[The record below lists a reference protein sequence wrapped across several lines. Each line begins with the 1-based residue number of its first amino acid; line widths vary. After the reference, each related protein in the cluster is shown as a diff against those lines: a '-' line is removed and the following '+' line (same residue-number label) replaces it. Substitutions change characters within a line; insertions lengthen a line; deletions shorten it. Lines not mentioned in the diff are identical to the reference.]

1 MVEASAAPITTVQLA
16 TELAGFIAGFVA
28 GEGTFGASG
37 DPPSFRF
44 AVSLGA
50 SDADTCRLLHY
61 FLGVG
66 TLHEYARRQ
75 VHYDDEVTFQVRGLA
90 ELVNT
95 VIPFMDEHLPVSYK
109 RTQYLAWRARLLE
122 YWEHGAKRIRP
133 CTVDGCDA
141 ARRAHGLC
149 RHHLYEQRGV

>member
-1 MVEASAAPITTVQLA
+1 MVEASAAPTTTVQLA

-50 SDADTCRLLHY
+50 SDSDTCRLLHY

-66 TLHEYARRQ
+66 TVHEFARRV
-75 VHYDDEVTFQVRGLA
+75 VHYDDEVTFQVRGL
-90 ELVNT
+90 
-95 VIPFMDEHLPVSYK
+95 PSPV
-109 RTQYLAWRARLLE
+109 R
-122 YWEHGAKRIRP
+122 
-133 CTVDGCDA
+133 A
-141 ARRAHGLC
+141 ARRVTRNQSGPSPGAS
-149 RHHLYEQRGV
+149 VD